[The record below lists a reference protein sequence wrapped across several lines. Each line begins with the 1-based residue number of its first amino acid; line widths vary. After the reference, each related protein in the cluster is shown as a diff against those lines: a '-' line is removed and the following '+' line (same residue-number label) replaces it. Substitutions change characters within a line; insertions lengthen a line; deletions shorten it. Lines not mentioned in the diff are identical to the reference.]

1 MDEENTV
8 KKSKKTDT
16 KTSLVDAAKSGNKK
30 KTLTALRD
38 KLAET
43 IQNCDSGRDMA
54 ANSKRL
60 LEVMDELEAIKI
72 AEREKR
78 EKKAA
83 AKRPSKMDQLR
94 MRNAR

>member
-1 MDEENTV
+1 MEEENSE
-8 KKSKKTDT
+8 KKSKKSNE
-16 KTSLVDAAKSGNKK
+16 KVSLVDAAKSGNRK

-72 AEREKR
+72 AEKEKR

-83 AKRPSKMDQLR
+83 AKKPSKMDQLR